1 MFYFYYINKKKWG
14 WQIPQ
19 LPRAEKSPN
28 QNHEK
33 RVNYSYIKTRE
44 LCEVRQNIVDLLDK
58 LIELLC

>member
-1 MFYFYYINKKKWG
+1 MFYFYYINIKKLG

-33 RVNYSYIKTRE
+33 G
-44 LCEVRQNIVDLLDK
+44 
-58 LIELLC
+58 